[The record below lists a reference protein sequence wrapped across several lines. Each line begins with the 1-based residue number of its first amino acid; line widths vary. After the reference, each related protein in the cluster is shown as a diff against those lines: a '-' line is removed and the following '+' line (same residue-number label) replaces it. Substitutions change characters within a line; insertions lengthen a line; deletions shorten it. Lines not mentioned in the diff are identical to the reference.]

1 MSKLEWD
8 LAAERFYET
17 GVSKGVL
24 WVYAN
29 GVPGTATAWNG
40 LTSVN
45 ENPEGAE
52 ISTFY
57 ADNIEYVHVSSVEKL
72 GLTIECFTY
81 PDEFKPCIGE
91 VEGATGVT
99 FTAQKHQAF
108 DFSYRNEVGSEE
120 DEDAGYKLHIV
131 YGCKAQPSSI
141 DRPTIND
148 SPDLNSF
155 SFDCVTSPVTAD
167 GLNPTAHVIIDSRK
181 VGGPSA
187 TAQTRKAIMDALEA
201 RIYDNTKVTPSI
213 AEIAEIIYDNSVS
226 G

>member
-1 MSKLEWD
+1 MGKLEWD

-24 WVYAN
+24 WAHTN
-29 GVPGTATAWNG
+29 GVPGTAKAWNG

-45 ENPEGAE
+45 ENPKGAE

-57 ADNIEYVHVSSVEKL
+57 ADNIEYVHVSSAERL
-72 GLTIECFTY
+72 GLTIECYTY

-91 VEGATGVT
+91 VEGADGVT
-99 FTAQKHQAF
+99 FTAQKHQGF
-108 DFSYRNEVGSEE
+108 DFSYRSEVGSEE

-141 DRPTIND
+141 DRATIND

-155 SFDCVTSPVTAD
+155 SFDCTTTPVTAD
-167 GLNPTAHVIIDSRK
+167 GLKPTAHVIIDSRK

-187 TAQTRKAIMDALEA
+187 TAQIRKAIMDALEA
-201 RIYDNTKVTPSI
+201 RVYDDTEATPSI
-213 AEIAEIIYDNSVS
+213 AEIAGIIHTNSVS